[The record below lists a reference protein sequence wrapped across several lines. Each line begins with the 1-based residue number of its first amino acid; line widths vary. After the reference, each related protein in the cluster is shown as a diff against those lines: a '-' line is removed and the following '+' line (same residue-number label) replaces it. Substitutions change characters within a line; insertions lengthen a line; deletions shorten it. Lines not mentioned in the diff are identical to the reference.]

1 LPSRVTSVLRTIL
14 PPPGITQVWNF
25 SVLGSKRTT
34 VFDVVPD
41 SLYHTTSSMTE
52 NLFGAE
58 DGRLQP
64 IAADVHDRNSVAQAC
79 AGAHRAVN
87 AVSLYV
93 EHGAE
98 TFRSVHVE
106 AAERVAG
113 EARRAGVERLVHISG
128 IGADPMSRSS
138 YIRSRGEG
146 EQAVRNVFPGA
157 IILRPAVMFGP
168 DDNFLTTLL
177 ALLRRLPVYPMFG
190 RGRTRL
196 QPAFVEDVAEAIVR
210 CIQGAEPDK
219 TIFECAGPDV
229 YTYAELLETIAA
241 EAGVRPVLAPMPFS
255 LWHLLGFL
263 GELLPSPPI
272 TRNQVELMEID
283 TVASTELPGC
293 HDLGISPRSIIPCCN
308 RCSGIRGKAVESY
321 ETADQGHSGPGCDT
335 RPAPKTAATMRSE
348 AASSGGL
355 VF

>member
-1 LPSRVTSVLRTIL
+1 MADRLVTVFGGTGFLGRRIVRHLRARD
-14 PPPGITQVWNF
+14 F
-25 SVLGSKRTT
+25 SVRVASRH
-34 VFDVVPD
+34 PD
-41 SLYHTTSSMTE
+41 RAG

-58 DGRLQP
+58 GGRLQP
-64 IAADVHDRNSVAQAC
+64 IATDVHDRNSVARAC
-79 AGAHRAVN
+79 AGAYGAVN

-106 AAERVAG
+106 AAERVAAQ
-113 EARRAGVERLVHISG
+113 ARHAGVHLLVHISG
-128 IGADPMSRSS
+128 IGADPISRSP

-157 IILRPAVMFGP
+157 IIIRPAVMFGP

-196 QPAFVEDVAEAIVR
+196 QPAFVEDAAEAIVR
-210 CIQGAEPDK
+210 CIEEVPPDK

-229 YTYAELLETIAA
+229 YTYAELLKTIAA
-241 EAGVRPVLAPMPFS
+241 EAGVRPVLAPLPFS
-255 LWHLLGFL
+255 LWHLPGFL

-272 TRNQVELMEID
+272 TRNQVELMEVD
-283 TVASTELPGC
+283 TIASTELPGC
-293 HDLGISPRSIIPCCN
+293 HDLGISPRSIIPVLQSMLRSPGGC
-308 RCSGIRGKAVESY
+308 REP
-321 ETADQGHSGPGCDT
+321 DQ
-335 RPAPKTAATMRSE
+335 RP
-348 AASSGGL
+348 
-355 VF
+355 